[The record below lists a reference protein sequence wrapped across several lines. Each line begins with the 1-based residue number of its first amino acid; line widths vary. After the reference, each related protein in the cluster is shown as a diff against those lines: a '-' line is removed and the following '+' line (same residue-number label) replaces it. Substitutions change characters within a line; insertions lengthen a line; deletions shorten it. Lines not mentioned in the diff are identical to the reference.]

1 MVLYTPGLAVPTIR
15 VFVGLSLI
23 GSGKASF
30 ALTFQNED
38 DSKSISFPPEVIEYS
53 SSSNQGKLSDY
64 DCAIVYVIKY
74 ALDIVSKSKKKKDLV
89 NVIMYAN
96 SDLAAYV
103 WKNEINH
110 AETIDENHMD
120 QADLWIAI
128 NKIIKRNSI
137 NLCVIGEQSM
147 FNSIN
152 HSENKRAVHE

>member
-1 MVLYTPGLAVPTIR
+1 
-15 VFVGLSLI
+15 
-23 GSGKASF
+23 
-30 ALTFQNED
+30 
-38 DSKSISFPPEVIEYS
+38 
-53 SSSNQGKLSDY
+53 
-64 DCAIVYVIKY
+64 
-74 ALDIVSKSKKKKDLV
+74 
-89 NVIMYAN
+89 MYAN

-152 HSENKRAVHE
+152 HSENKRAAHE

>member
-1 MVLYTPGLAVPTIR
+1 MQQKSLHWYPGHMQKAMRQIEEKLKLIDVVVEVVDSRIP
-15 VFVGLSLI
+15 LSSKNPFLEN
-23 GSGKASF
+23 
-30 ALTFQNED
+30 LT
-38 DSKSISFPPEVIEYS
+38 S
-53 SSSNQGKLSDY
+53 
-64 DCAIVYVIKY
+64 
-74 ALDIVSKSKKKKDLV
+74 SKKRLLVFSKKDLV

-128 NKIIKRNSI
+128 NKIIKRKSI
-137 NLCVIGEQSM
+137 NFCVIGEQSM

-152 HSENKRAVHE
+152 HSENKRAAHE